1 MNTKIEQK
9 IAQAPE
15 LDFGTIFSNCIELF
29 KKVWL
34 QGLIT
39 LVLTLALM
47 LPFYFI
53 IYTPLIAVDIIDP
66 DAFKNSIDSNPILLI
81 PFVLVFIVFMIFAAA
96 ISLAMQAAFYRICKQ
111 KDLNEN
117 TKDDYFYYFKKPY
130 LLKLITLALVTV
142 IISVLCT
149 MLCVLPLIYA
159 IVPVSFFV
167 VVFAFNPE
175 MTVSDIVK
183 TSFKIGNK
191 KWLITFGLILVCG
204 VLAQIVGL
212 LMCFVGVFLTS
223 SFSYLP
229 IYFIYKHVVGFNDE
243 ESVND
248 IKELE
253 L

>member
-9 IAQAPE
+9 IAHAPE

-66 DAFKNSIDSNPILLI
+66 DAFKNSIDSNPIVLI
-81 PFVLVFIVFMIFAAA
+81 PFVFVFIVFMIFAAA

-229 IYFIYKHVVGFNDE
+229 IYFIYKDVVGFNDE
-243 ESVND
+243 EHIND